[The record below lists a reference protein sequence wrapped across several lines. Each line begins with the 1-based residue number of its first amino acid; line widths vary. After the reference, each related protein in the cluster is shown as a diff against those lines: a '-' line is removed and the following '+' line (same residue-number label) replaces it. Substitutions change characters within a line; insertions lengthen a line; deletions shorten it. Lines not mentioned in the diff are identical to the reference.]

1 MCETLV
7 GGEVLCCLSFLRG
20 IGNQV
25 TKAKKEGEGE
35 DAHFL
40 YAVIQ
45 RDFEKK
51 VSRRRLFSTASS
63 ELKRLSEIKIT
74 LNNPA

>member
-25 TKAKKEGEGE
+25 TKAKKEGE
-35 DAHFL
+35 DAHFS
-40 YAVIQ
+40 YTVIQ

-51 VSRRRLFSTASS
+51 NIEDDCFLLPVLENFLF
-63 ELKRLSEIKIT
+63 
-74 LNNPA
+74 